1 MPIFVW
7 VLINGDV
14 VVVIKMSAYIHG
26 CLFCVGAYYPDFMVS
41 GVHDP
46 LKDHLIEMMFNKP
59 YTVCNLH
66 KCFGCMYVVDNISYI
81 IS

>member
-1 MPIFVW
+1 M
-7 VLINGDV
+7 
-14 VVVIKMSAYIHG
+14 
-26 CLFCVGAYYPDFMVS
+26 GAYYPDFMVS

-66 KCFGCMYVVDNISYI
+66 KCFACFRAFESIVVHDLI
-81 IS
+81 